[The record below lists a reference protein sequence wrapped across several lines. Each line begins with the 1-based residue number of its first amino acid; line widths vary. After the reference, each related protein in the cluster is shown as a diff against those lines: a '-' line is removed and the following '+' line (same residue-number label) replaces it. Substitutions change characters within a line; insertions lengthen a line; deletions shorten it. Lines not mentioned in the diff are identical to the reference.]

1 MSDDQPNLF
10 DDQEPSDDELL
21 PYAGT
26 AGYVNQPASKDR
38 ANREAATGEA
48 TERAKQILRTLAQ
61 HPAGLTYQQ
70 VGDLLNLHHGQSSGA
85 LSILHKNGV
94 VFMLRKK
101 INRCHVYV
109 HSNQR
114 GNYEDA
120 ERIDKPAAT
129 RSGLR
134 RKQLEQ
140 LLELVMEQVR
150 SGTITNPNIIA
161 CAIELNK
168 HQ

>member
-10 DDQEPSDDELL
+10 DNQEPSDDELL

-26 AGYVNQPASKDR
+26 AGFVEQPASKDR
-38 ANREAATGEA
+38 ATKEARSGKAIKRARE
-48 TERAKQILRTLAQ
+48 ILHTLSLN
-61 HPAGLTYQQ
+61 PEGLTYQQ

-85 LSILHKNGV
+85 LSILHQNGV

-114 GNYEDA
+114 YKYEDA
-120 ERIDKPAAT
+120 ERIDEPAST

-150 SGTITNPNIIA
+150 TGTITNPDIIA

-168 HQ
+168 HK

>member
-26 AGYVNQPASKDR
+26 AGFVDQPASIER
-38 ANREAATGEA
+38 AKKEAASGKA
-48 TERAKQILRTLAQ
+48 VKRAKQILHTLSL
-61 HPAGLTYQQ
+61 HPEGLTYKQ

-85 LSILHKNGV
+85 LSILHQNGV
-94 VFMLRKK
+94 VFMLQEK

-114 GNYEDA
+114 YKYEA
-120 ERIDKPAAT
+120 SERIDEPASTVA
-129 RSGLR
+129 G
-134 RKQLEQ
+134 RKRKELQH
-140 LLELVMEQVR
+140 LLELVIEQV
-150 SGTITNPNIIA
+150 SNGNITHPEIIA
-161 CAIELNK
+161 CATQLKN

>member
-10 DDQEPSDDELL
+10 DNQEPSDDELL

-26 AGYVNQPASKDR
+26 AGFVEQPASKDR
-38 ANREAATGEA
+38 ATKEARSGKAIKRARE
-48 TERAKQILRTLAQ
+48 ILHTLSLN
-61 HPAGLTYQQ
+61 PEGLTYQQ

-85 LSILHKNGV
+85 LSILHQNGV

-114 GNYEDA
+114 YKYADA
-120 ERIDKPAAT
+120 ERIDEPAST

-150 SGTITNPNIIA
+150 TGTITNPDTIA

-168 HQ
+168 HK

>member
-1 MSDDQPNLF
+1 MTSDQPNLF
-10 DDQEPSDDELL
+10 DDQEPSDDDLM

-26 AGYVNQPASKDR
+26 AGFVDQPASK
-38 ANREAATGEA
+38 
-48 TERAKQILRTLAQ
+48 ERAKRETANGKAIKRARQILHTLSL
-61 HPAGLTYQQ
+61 HPEGLTYQQ

-85 LSILHKNGV
+85 LSILHQNGV
-94 VFMLRKK
+94 VFMLHKK

-114 GNYEDA
+114 YKYEDA
-120 ERIDKPAAT
+120 ERIDEPASTVA
-129 RSGLR
+129 R
-134 RKQLEQ
+134 RRREELEQ

-150 SGTITNPNIIA
+150 TARITDPRIIE
-161 CAIELNK
+161 CALQLNN

>member
-1 MSDDQPNLF
+1 MTSDQPNLF
-10 DDQEPSDDELL
+10 DDQEPSDDELM

-26 AGYVNQPASKDR
+26 AGFVDQPASK
-38 ANREAATGEA
+38 
-48 TERAKQILRTLAQ
+48 ERAKRETANGKAIKRARQILHLLSLN
-61 HPAGLTYQQ
+61 PEGLTYQQ

-85 LSILHKNGV
+85 LSILHQNGV

-114 GNYEDA
+114 YKYQDA
-120 ERIDKPAAT
+120 ERIDEPASTVA
-129 RSGLR
+129 G
-134 RKQLEQ
+134 RKRKELQH

-150 SGTITNPNIIA
+150 TGNITDPRIIE
-161 CAIELNK
+161 CALQLNK
-168 HQ
+168 QQ